1 MGRII
6 DKMVEF
12 QSIFYSFFGL
22 TFYSIY
28 KTQKAK
34 RLKKDQML
42 EEKLDSLEDGV
53 KALLHNK
60 IYSNSQTHLIE
71 GSISIEDLDDL
82 THLFSSYKALG
93 GNGTGE
99 AIYNKVLKLS
109 NIKEKNE

>member
-1 MGRII
+1 MKRII
-6 DKMVEF
+6 EKMIEF
-12 QSIFYSFFGL
+12 QSIFYSFFGI

-28 KTQKAK
+28 KSQKAK

-60 IYSNSQTHLIE
+60 IYSNSQSHLIE

-93 GNGTGE
+93 GNGTCE